1 MDYYKLF
8 YFSGCSNIVSNTV
21 YLQLNINKEIHLET
35 KCEVKTT
42 ESNSIQFKIEL
53 KYYYAVMDNHNN

>member
-42 ESNSIQFKIEL
+42 ESNSIQFKIE
-53 KYYYAVMDNHNN
+53 